1 MGEPKEIA
9 LSREALDAGF
19 QLLHV
24 TRAES
29 TNAAALAA
37 VLHGADRFWLVADE
51 QSAGRGRH
59 GRTWASPPGNL
70 YASIGLASPCSAA
83 KAPLLGFVAGLSL
96 AEAIVS
102 LAPALKPA
110 VQLKWP
116 NDCLMAGEKC
126 VGILLE
132 GSNGPDGRCAVVIG
146 MGVNVLVAPEGL
158 DQPATSLARHSRA
171 FTVQALFERLSARM
185 AANLVLFADG
195 VGFAAIRERWLEH
208 AMAVGSPVRVK
219 LPAGEITG
227 AFAGI
232 DGEGQLLVSRDGVVE
247 AIVVGDV
254 FPLGL
259 GVDPEETARAG

>member
-9 LSREALDAGF
+9 LSREAAEAGF
-19 QLLHV
+19 QLLQV

-29 TNAAALAA
+29 TNEAALKA
-37 VLHGADRFWLVADE
+37 VLAGADRFWLVAEE
-51 QSAGRGRH
+51 QTMGRGRH
-59 GRTWASPPGNL
+59 GRTWASPRGNL
-70 YASIGLASPCSAA
+70 YASLGLASPCPAA

-102 LAPALKPA
+102 LAPALKPV

-116 NDCLMAGEKC
+116 NDCLVAGEKC

-132 GSNGPDGRCAVVIG
+132 GSNGPDGRRAVVIG

-158 DQPATSLARHSRA
+158 DQPVTALGRHSRA
-171 FTVQALFERLSARM
+171 FTVEGLFERLSARI
-185 AANLVLFADG
+185 AANLALFAG
-195 VGFAAIRERWLEH
+195 GAGFAAIRERWLGY
-208 AMAVGSPVRVK
+208 AIAVDSPVRVK

-227 AFAGI
+227 VFAGI
-232 DGEGQLLVSRDGVVE
+232 DGDGQLLVSRDGKVE
-247 AIVVGDV
+247 TIMVGDV

-259 GVDPEETARAG
+259 GVNLEEAARAG